1 MTAWAVE
8 VYCPVARR
16 EEVGPWLVQRTGTGV
31 EERADG
37 GLVSWARDIEAL
49 ECLQRDIAAT
59 FGADCTVSAVP
70 QPPVD
75 WSVQWRDGLAPREI
89 GRLHV
94 TPSWHVGTETPPDR
108 PVLIIDPEMAFGSGE
123 HGSTRS
129 ALLLLDRLLQPGHRV
144 LDLGSGSG
152 ILTIAAALLGAHS
165 AVGVESDPDA
175 IPVAV
180 RNAERGGVG
189 NRAVFIEGDAALLAP
204 LLGPADLILSN
215 ILRTANTELLP
226 VIRAA
231 LPVAGSAGAG
241 IAIFAGME
249 ENDADA
255 FRSALHDQAF
265 EVTDEVVD
273 AGWWGVAARPR

>member
-8 VYCPVARR
+8 VRCPASRR
-16 EEVGPWLVQRTGTGV
+16 GEVGPWLVQRTGTGV

-37 GLVSWARDIEAL
+37 GLMSWAADTEAL
-49 ECLQRDIAAT
+49 ETLQRDIAAT
-59 FGADCTVSAVP
+59 FGSDCTVSAVP
-70 QPPVD
+70 QPAVD
-75 WSVQWRDGLAPREI
+75 WSVRWRDGLAPRQI

-94 TPSWHVGTETPPDR
+94 TPSWHVGSGTPRDQ

-129 ALLLLDRLLQPGHRV
+129 ALALLDRLLQPDQRV

-152 ILTIAAALLGAHS
+152 ILAIAAALLGAHS
-165 AVGVESDPDA
+165 AIGVEADAEA

-180 RNAERGGVG
+180 RNAEKSGVAD
-189 NRAVFIEGDAALLAP
+189 RVAFLEGDAALLAP
-204 LLGPADLILSN
+204 LLGPADLVLSN

-226 VIRAA
+226 AIRAA
-231 LPVAGSAGAG
+231 LMGERDSHTG

-249 ENDADA
+249 EGEADL
-255 FRSALHDQAF
+255 FRRALRDQAF
-265 EVTDEVVD
+265 EVAEEVVD